1 MLPRSEYPRPRF
13 RRDGW
18 LNLNG
23 EWEFETDLSGSGLE
37 QNVQDKP
44 EIDSRITVPFYPESR
59 LSGIGN
65 TDFMPHVWYRR
76 RFVLPEAACGKRVFL
91 NFGAVDYE
99 AFVYINGTLCGSHT
113 GGYTGFQLEI
123 TSALVPGENTV
134 VLRVNDP
141 MTPYLQPRGKQSDR
155 YGSYGCV
162 YTRTTGIWQTVSWTA
177 AKSPRRS
184 ALKANTRPK
193 PPARWTAGAAASTCS

>member
-13 RRDGW
+13 RRDEW

-23 EWEFETDLSGSGLE
+23 EWEFETDPSGSGLE
-37 QNVQDKP
+37 RGLPDKP
-44 EIDSRITVPFYPESR
+44 VFDSKITVPFCPESR

-76 RFVLPEAACGKRVFL
+76 RFTLPNAASGKRVFI

-99 AFVYINGTLCGSHT
+99 AFVYVNGALCGTHT

-123 TSALVPGENTV
+123 TSAMVPGENTLV
-134 VLRVNDP
+134 VRVNDP
-141 MTPYLQPRGKQSDR
+141 MTPGLQPTGKQSES
-155 YGSYGCV
+155 YGSHGCV
-162 YTRTTGIWQTVSWTA
+162 YTRTTGIWQTVWLEWTGQA
-177 AKSPRRS
+177 RISGVKLTPDALNAS
-184 ALKANTRPK
+184 ALLEIE
-193 PPARWTAGAAASTCS
+193 GDGEL